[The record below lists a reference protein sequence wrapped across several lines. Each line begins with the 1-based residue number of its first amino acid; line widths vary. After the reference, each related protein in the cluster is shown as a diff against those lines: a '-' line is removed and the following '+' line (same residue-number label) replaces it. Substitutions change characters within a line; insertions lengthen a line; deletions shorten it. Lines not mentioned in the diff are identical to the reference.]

1 MKRNESKIIAI
12 IREEYVNR
20 VLQLEVAAKIA
31 EAELIDKSGNLLIAK
46 DLKVKHKDSGYEYT
60 VDRIDG
66 DEENMVVYL
75 REPEV
80 PRFDPQSAAQRMNET
95 DAETESVPDE
105 PTLSLDKH
113 DDLEQDLEQEG
124 VFPVSAE
131 EFKKEYIVD

>member
-12 IREEYVNR
+12 IREEYVN
-20 VLQLEVAAKIA
+20 
-31 EAELIDKSGNLLIAK
+31 
-46 DLKVKHKDSGYEYT
+46 
-60 VDRIDG
+60 RIDG

-80 PRFDPQSAAQRMNET
+80 PRIDPPSAAQRMNET
-95 DAETESVPDE
+95 DAETESMPDE